1 MEPSRVRK
9 VELETEREP
18 ETRPEFKVAINDNE
32 GGDQL
37 FRGPAAN
44 DNSAVRKVSRD
55 VEPTTRPR
63 DATIRAQRDTLR
75 PLLKPVN
82 DNALQYPTV
91 DQTFRNTYVDQAV
104 GPSIL
109 AQSQQKY
116 QTRPPIQGGDP
127 TIRISS
133 ESMLAGSPYQRSLGR
148 RTEVSGRR
156 EYRVGRAAALREK
169 LATARKAKETVK
181 DVKTTVRAAEISFGM
196 ASTWGLAVY
205 LFQLTFAVIAI
216 VALLVSSGF
225 KALND
230 TLVGYVLPNA
240 FDPEPLFYMGII
252 VALAAGYVTLFA
264 AGFVYMSAQVP
275 CLWGD
280 RAGGK
285 WLALLVAFIGYSL
298 PILNLFPWALVW
310 FFVVSTASIN
320 PIKEAGD

>member
-44 DNSAVRKVSRD
+44 DNTAVRKVSRD

-91 DQTFRNTYVDQAV
+91 DQTFRNTYVDQTI

-109 AQSQQKY
+109 AQSQPKMRSGVRFESGEGGIERRGSASFA
-116 QTRPPIQGGDP
+116 TRTGKPQIY
-127 TIRISS
+127 
-133 ESMLAGSPYQRSLGR
+133 LGS
-148 RTEVSGRR
+148 TSGEGNRKNKP
-156 EYRVGRAAALREK
+156 GRAAAMREK
-169 LATARKAKETVK
+169 LATDRKAKETLK
-181 DVKTTVRAAEISFGM
+181 DVKPTVRAAQISITM

-216 VALLVSSGF
+216 VALLVSGGV
-225 KALND
+225 KAFDSFLLD
-230 TLVGYVLPNA
+230 LAA
-240 FDPEPLFYMGII
+240 FDPEPLFYIGII